1 MAGTRQK
8 QDLALTR
15 MGARPLNAVPFVRS
29 EVFDDDL
36 RLMYF
41 DVLRPPQFMRR
52 HIDEAAE
59 ALNLF
64 GFMTRSLP
72 NHAVMGDMVERPS

>member
-1 MAGTRQK
+1 MARWLCMEVAFVMAGTRQK

-29 EVFDDDL
+29 EVFDDEL

-41 DVLRPPQFMRR
+41 DVLRP
-52 HIDEAAE
+52 
-59 ALNLF
+59 LNSCAD
-64 GFMTRSLP
+64 T
-72 NHAVMGDMVERPS
+72 